1 MLKVS
6 ETTKDAYRV
15 DYSHK
20 ELEIRF
26 PIDGITLK
34 NEDIVS
40 ESVSLKETLES
51 SQNLTFTGCNAS
63 VFEFECFDLITDM
76 EGRYVEAYI
85 KADNTEEI
93 PIFKGYVDKITN
105 KTHEQFTIKMTAYDV
120 MKKINEIDITDWYNS
135 LPFPISIKAMRD
147 SFFAECGKHFSVTQ
161 AEDNLV
167 NDLFY
172 VDKTIEKETINGS
185 DIIKPICEINGSF
198 GRINRYGVFEYVH
211 LETGRE
217 TIYPAED
224 LYPKNTLYPEIN
236 NDSETVNKPYYET
249 VKFEN
254 YRVSAISKVQLA
266 NKEGEVI
273 AEAHSS
279 WNNVQGINLEDT
291 LYPSDFIY
299 PAEDIYPSD
308 GGNIFTISNNP
319 LIFGKEGYELKN
331 VAMNLL
337 NKIAG
342 IWYIPMQVNAIG
354 LPYLE
359 CGDFVIVS
367 ARRSIIYSYI
377 FTRTLKGIQALKD
390 EYESEGDKKQ
400 PVYKENLQT
409 SVLKN
414 EQAISDESDRAKD
427 AEEGLGNDINATN
440 IRCQN
445 IEADVGKFKELEAE
459 HFKANQADINYI
471 RANYVTTETFDA
483 QVAHINTLIATEIS
497 AVNLRADNIEA
508 RAISAEN
515 IAATKV
521 DAQQVNSIVASFGFV
536 TASQVTTAVQSALQ
550 GQITTGTLRTSHID
564 YWNGDRYIDL
574 ITMLDRRYAP
584 KYS

>member
-1 MLKVS
+1 MLNVS
-6 ETTKDAYRV
+6 ESTKDAYRI

-26 PIDGITLK
+26 PIDGIVLK

-40 ESVSLKETLES
+40 ETVSLKETLES

-85 KADNTEEI
+85 TADHTEEI

-105 KTHEQFTIKMTAYDV
+105 RTHEQFTIKMTAYDV
-120 MKKINEIDITDWYNS
+120 MKKINEIDMTDWYNS
-135 LPFPISIKAMRD
+135 LTFPISIKDMRD

-161 AEDNLV
+161 ANDNLV
-167 NDLFY
+167 NDLLY

-185 DIIKPICEINGSF
+185 DIIKPICELNGSF
-198 GRINRYGVFEYVH
+198 GRINRQGVFEYVH

-217 TIYPAED
+217 TLYPAED
-224 LYPKNTLYPEIN
+224 LYPKNQLYPEIN
-236 NDSETVNKPYYET
+236 NDSETIHKAYYET

-266 NKEGEVI
+266 DKNGTVV

-279 WNNVQGINLEDT
+279 WANMQGINLEET
-291 LYPSDFIY
+291 LYPSEFIY
-299 PAEDIYPSD
+299 PADDIYPSD
-308 GGNIFTISNNP
+308 GGNVFTISNNP
-319 LIFGKEGYELKN
+319 LIFGKTGQELEN

-342 IWYIPMQVNAIG
+342 LWYIPMQVNAIG

-359 CGDFVIVS
+359 CGDFVIIS
-367 ARRSIIYSYI
+367 ARRSIVYSYI

-390 EYESEGDKKQ
+390 EYESEGDKQQ

-414 EQAISDESDRAKD
+414 EESIHNEEDRAKS
-427 AEEGLGNDINATN
+427 AEEGLGNDIQATN
-440 IRCQN
+440 IRCTN
-445 IEADVGKFKELEAE
+445 IESDVGKFKELEAE
-459 HFKANQADINYI
+459 HFRANQAEINYI
-471 RANYVTTETFDA
+471 RANYVTTETLDA
-483 QVAHINTLIATEIS
+483 QVANINTLIANEIR
-497 AVNLRADNIEA
+497 AVNANIDTVN
-508 RAISAEN
+508 AIAVN
-515 IAATKV
+515 AQTIAASKV
-521 DAQQVNSIVASFGFV
+521 TAQEVSSIVASFGYV
-536 TASQVTTAVQSALQ
+536 TASQVSTTVHSALEGSVSLGNTRVASLSIYNGPQ
-550 GQITTGTLRTSHID
+550 EGYISLREYIQ
-564 YWNGDRYIDL
+564 RYG
-574 ITMLDRRYAP
+574 
-584 KYS
+584 